1 MKKLLLT
8 ISIIMMVFSVSAQ
21 VIEKTFYFS
30 NPSFEKYQGYE
41 QINFDNC
48 VQRGE
53 VGNPT
58 LPWHPVSLL
67 MPQNTEAQDIE
78 IEYSDFVDIE
88 GSHLL
93 YPYQAP
99 RPISSTK
106 EIPFAKN

>member
-1 MKKLLLT
+1 
-8 ISIIMMVFSVSAQ
+8 MMVFSVSAQ

-53 VGNPT
+53 VGSPT
-58 LPWHPVSLL
+58 LPWHSVSLL
-67 MPQNTEAQDIE
+67 LPQNTDAKDIE
-78 IEYSDFVDIE
+78 FEYSNFVDIE

-99 RPISSTK
+99 RPISWTE
-106 EIPFAKN
+106 EIPFAKNETVYDSK